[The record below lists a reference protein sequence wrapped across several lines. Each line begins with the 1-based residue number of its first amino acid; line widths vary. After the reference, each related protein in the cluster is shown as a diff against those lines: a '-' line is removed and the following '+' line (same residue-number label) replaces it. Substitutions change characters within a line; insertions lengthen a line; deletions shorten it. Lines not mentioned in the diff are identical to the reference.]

1 MWLFTPGI
9 TFAQIEKPAVVD
21 VLQRQSLLCTPVL
34 KWDVLW
40 RTQTAAQL
48 REAFSCRISAQLLT
62 TFVTSGFFLD
72 LSDQHCTNWFYSKLP
87 MVDVRPTAPVLAI
100 NASCNLI
107 ASKAQTT
114 THSLITARFRRLT
127 DGALK
132 QILKQMKLL
141 HKSPTD
147 NRDTTVKC
155 QEYITITVFCH

>member
-1 MWLFTPGI
+1 
-9 TFAQIEKPAVVD
+9 
-21 VLQRQSLLCTPVL
+21 
-34 KWDVLW
+34 
-40 RTQTAAQL
+40 
-48 REAFSCRISAQLLT
+48 
-62 TFVTSGFFLD
+62 
-72 LSDQHCTNWFYSKLP
+72 
-87 MVDVRPTAPVLAI
+87 MVDVRLTAPVLAI

-155 QEYITITVFCH
+155 QEYITTTVLCH